1 MKTLNLRGYIFYISD
16 NWTNHNTNKIGKWMY
31 FFNNKDF
38 ISKICK
44 KAIEENI
51 VDTCKHTNDNDGV
64 ACFYIEYDNLN
75 AHRKVINFF
84 LENNLIPKTK
94 NGRYYDISFK
104 TDEQTLNGEYGND
117 FKAKMKLHQ
126 FIDLKNGKWIK

>member
-1 MKTLNLRGYIFYISD
+1 MKTLNLGGYIFYISD
-16 NWTNHNTNKIGKWMY
+16 NLTNHNTEKIGKWMY

-64 ACFYIEYDNLN
+64 ACFYIEFDNLDEN
-75 AHRKVINFF
+75 RKVINFF

>member
-1 MKTLNLRGYIFYISD
+1 MNIKLL
-16 NWTNHNTNKIGKWMY
+16 
-31 FFNNKDF
+31 
-38 ISKICK
+38 CK
-44 KAIEENI
+44 KTYKSLLALMIMFSMFPQFTETVVAEETTI
-51 VDTCKHTNDNDGV
+51 PVEQFATVDQLKSFNTNDNDGV
-64 ACFYIEYDNLN
+64 ACFYIEFDNLDEN
-75 AHRKVINFF
+75 RKVINFF

>member
-16 NWTNHNTNKIGKWMY
+16 NWTNHNTEKIGKWMY